1 MSLFVASP
9 KLPLVA
15 TKKQLVIK
23 RASSVVV
30 RAQAPKLQDKR
41 NEGVELMSVLK
52 PGMAVAVT
60 NILLSLPAHA
70 EAGKLFDFNLTLPIM
85 AGQFLLLMIWLD
97 KFWFGPVGKVLD
109 ERDELIRSKLASV
122 KDNSEELRKL
132 QEEAEKILKD
142 ARSEVQ
148 TKIADAKAKV
158 QAEQAEKL
166 AAAKAQV
173 DKELEVALAQLDK
186 ERDLAMANLEQQV
199 EKLSAQILKRVLP
212 SGVKV

>member
-1 MSLFVASP
+1 MSVFAASP
-9 KLPLVA
+9 KLPFA
-15 TKKQLVIK
+15 ARKQLVIQ

-30 RAQAPKLQDKR
+30 RAQAPKTQERKNVDLSCA
-41 NEGVELMSVLK
+41 VK
-52 PGMAVAVT
+52 PAVVAAVT
-60 NILLSLPAHA
+60 NVLLSMPAHA
-70 EAGKLFDFNLTLPIM
+70 EAGKLFDFNLTLPVM
-85 AGQFLLLMIWLD
+85 AGQFILLMIWLD

-122 KDNSEELRKL
+122 KDNSEGLREL
-132 QEEAEKILKD
+132 QEEAEKVLKD
-142 ARSEVQ
+142 ARAEVQ
-148 TKIADAKAKV
+148 AKIADAKAKV

-166 AAAKAQV
+166 AAAKDKV

-212 SGVKV
+212 ADVKV